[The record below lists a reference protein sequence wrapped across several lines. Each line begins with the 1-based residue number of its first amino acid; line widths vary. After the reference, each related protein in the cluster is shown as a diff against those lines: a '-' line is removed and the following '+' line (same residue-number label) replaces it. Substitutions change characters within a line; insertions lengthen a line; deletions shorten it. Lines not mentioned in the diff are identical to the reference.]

1 MINVSAKIDIMAG
14 SVAEVNSVISD
25 INGINVSPDITSTLG
40 KKRQPDIKP
49 FMLGKSNL
57 GTGNHYT
64 KQLPY
69 FVGRELSD
77 SNGDF
82 VHSFANSYTIII
94 RSSEVLEQM
103 IIVFDTVNNAHPK
116 SITVDG
122 QIYVDDDPQFEIV
135 FRDKTLS
142 HIITINDWNIP
153 NSPIVITSI
162 YANANIEIDERNL
175 LSYESS
181 IFDRANIDYP
191 SYGIISNGGSI
202 SFSDYNEQV
211 LDLIT
216 QKILHSG
223 ITIEIF
229 LNNTLTEKSEQLAK
243 LSIREL
249 TYDNNN
255 RAVDLQLKDDLE
267 EWQEMSVEAI
277 YYDPANPHTENFKWL
292 YDYLWE
298 KTPSKH
304 NMLPFDK
311 LDEETQNV
319 LLNTVIQYPLLE
331 SDSLWNE
338 WDKLCQACHLH
349 IYVNEVGQ
357 TVCKKVM
364 E

>member
-1 MINVSAKIDIMAG
+1 MITVSAKIDVMAG
-14 SVAEVNSVISD
+14 SIAEIKSVSSN

-49 FMLGKSNL
+49 FMLGKSKL
-57 GTGNHYT
+57 GTGSHYI

-69 FVGRELSD
+69 LVGRELSN
-77 SNGDF
+77 SNGD
-82 VHSFANSYTIII
+82 FANSYTINIT
-94 RSSEVLEQM
+94 SSEVLEQM

-116 SITVDG
+116 SISVDG
-122 QIYVDDDPQFEIV
+122 QTFVDDDPQFEIV
-135 FRDKTLS
+135 FREKKLT
-142 HIITINDWNIP
+142 HTITINNWNTP
-153 NSPIVITSI
+153 HSPIVITSI
-162 YANANIEIDERNL
+162 YTNANIEIDRRNL
-175 LSYESS
+175 LSYDSS

-202 SFSDYNEQV
+202 RFADYDTTI

-223 ITIEIF
+223 ITVEIF
-229 LNNTLTEKSEQLAK
+229 LNNTLTKKSEQLAK

-267 EWQEMSVEAI
+267 EWQEMTVEAI
-277 YYDPANPHTENFKWL
+277 YYDPETPKTENFKWL
-292 YDYLWE
+292 YEYLWK
-298 KTPSKH
+298 KTPQKY
-304 NMLPFDK
+304 NMLSFDE

-319 LLNTVIQYPLLE
+319 LTNTFIQYPLLE

-349 IYVNEVGQ
+349 IFVNEVGN
-357 TVCKKVM
+357 TVCKKSGA
-364 E
+364 